1 MKCNDISDDMKKIMR
16 NLPFA
21 YRGYVFKTKMLQDYF
36 ESTDWYVANPNYVS
50 DMKDL
55 TEDEKK
61 WVNFWTRQQK

>member
-1 MKCNDISDDMKKIMR
+1 MKKIMR

-36 ESTDWYVANPNYVS
+36 ESTDWYVANPDYVS

-55 TEDEKK
+55 SEEERR
-61 WVNFWTRQQK
+61 WVDFWTKQQKK